1 MHIKPFV
8 SFVKKCI
15 RRHAYIAS
23 GRDPGARPGG
33 DKSRSRSY
41 QDKARAARSTSTSV
55 LVKLYTRR
63 FAHVV

>member
-8 SFVKKCI
+8 SVVKKCI

-33 DKSRSRSY
+33 DKSRSY
-41 QDKARAARSTSTSV
+41 QDKSKSS
-55 LVKLYTRR
+55 
-63 FAHVV
+63 